1 MNIPAEIL
9 DDRIYFIAPPTY
21 KDRLEAIPGLRYDTK
36 RSRWHAPLSWAT
48 CVAARGVLGDALE
61 ISEALDQFGWG
72 HQQWVAAIEKI
83 KSGAYGEFDLANA
96 DLRPYQKAGAEFL
109 WYARRAILADAMRL
123 GKTAQAINALQA
135 TLGGGEPALVICPAT
150 VTHTWMRELAKWA
163 PGTTAAIVTGTKAQQ
178 AKALD
183 SGADVMIVSWAL
195 AAKLSRLQ
203 PYGSTKLSDSE
214 RKEGPLN
221 EIGFRTVIMDEAH
234 RMKSPATK
242 WTRAAWYLAHRAEYR
257 WALSGTP
264 MTDTPADLWSVMHA
278 LAPEEYPTR
287 STFIDRYCQTST
299 NWFGALE
306 IGGLEESTKAEF
318 FSFFDSRF
326 LHRSKADV
334 LADLPTDIPSTIEVE
349 MSDVQAKAYKAL
361 KKDMIAE
368 IGGEILAATDPL
380 SLRTRLLQT
389 AAATPV
395 VNEENQ
401 VTALRMPSAKVTAL
415 LELIESMGDEPL
427 VVFAQSRKLIELC
440 SYVMDKAH
448 IPNRMVTGSY
458 TTAERQAS
466 IDAFQAG
473 DVQVILLTLGAGSE
487 GIELSRS
494 DTVVFLQRSYRQ
506 LENDQ
511 ATERVF
517 SVEHPR
523 GASIIDI
530 ITLDTVEARVHEIAQ
545 AKGERLQEILRD
557 PVEWLKEALA

>member
-1 MNIPAEIL
+1 MKIPADII
-9 DDRIYFIAPPTY
+9 DGRIYFEAPPTY
-21 KDRLEAIPGLRYDTK
+21 KDKLEAIPGLRYDTK
-36 RSRWHAPLSWAT
+36 RSRWNAPLSWAT

-61 ISEALDQFGWG
+61 ISDDLNKWG
-72 HQQWVAAIEKI
+72 FEHNEWRQHVAAIKNL
-83 KSGAYGEFDLANA
+83 KAALAFGG
-96 DLRPYQKAGAEFL
+96 LRPYQQVGATFL
-109 WYARRAILADAMRL
+109 PYAKHALLADAMRL
-123 GKTAQAINALQA
+123 GKTAQAIVALDSVA
-135 TLGGGEPALVICPAT
+135 AYPALVICPAT
-150 VTHTWMRELAKWA
+150 VAHTWEREVAKWA
-163 PGTTAAIVTGTKAQQ
+163 PQLAAAIVTGTKAQQ

-183 SGADVMIVSWAL
+183 SGAEVLIVSWAL
-195 AAKLSRLQ
+195 AAKLSRLA
-203 PYGSTKLSDSE
+203 PYGSVKLSDTE
-214 RKEGPLN
+214 RQPGPLN

-234 RMKSPATK
+234 RMKEPSTK

-299 NWFGALE
+299 NWFGTLE
-306 IGGLEESTKAEF
+306 IGALEESTKAEF

-361 KKDMIAE
+361 KKNMIAE

-395 VNEENQ
+395 VNDMNQ

-415 LELIESMGDEPL
+415 LELVESMGDEPL
-427 VVFAQSRKLIELC
+427 VVFAQSRKLIEL
-440 SYVMDKAH
+440 SHDQLKKAKVEA
-448 IPNRMVTGSY
+448 RLVTGSLSA
-458 TTAERQAS
+458 AERQES

-473 DVQVILLTLGAGSE
+473 DAQVILLTLGAGSE

-494 DTVVFLQRSYRQ
+494 DTVVMLQRSYRQ

-511 ATERVF
+511 AIERVF

-530 ITLDTVEARVHEIAQ
+530 ITLDTVEARVHEIAE

-557 PVEWLKEALA
+557 PVEWLREALV